1 MMQERFPLRNGET
14 TSIEFLFGLTSEMER
29 AKRDLRNRLEKT
41 GQTRLFREIDTKL
54 QNVLTKLLSTVP
66 EHKIRT
72 LRANLDYQ
80 EIKIVTKGYAAD
92 DGFTRV
98 RAGALQDLCA
108 FASKEKC
115 AMCFGE
121 GQDMAGCQFRKILK
135 ELIMVD
141 VDESGRCMGRML
153 DFENATID
161 EEAV

>member
-1 MMQERFPLRNGET
+1 MMQERYPLRNGET

-80 EIKIVTKGYAAD
+80 EIKIVTKGYAVD

-121 GQDMAGCQFRKILK
+121 GAGHGRVPVSQNPEGIDHGGRGRKRALH
-135 ELIMVD
+135 
-141 VDESGRCMGRML
+141 GP
-153 DFENATID
+153 NAGF
-161 EEAV
+161 

>member
-29 AKRDLRNRLEKT
+29 AKKALCNRLEKT
-41 GQTRLFREIDTKL
+41 GQTRCFKELDTKL
-54 QNVLTKLLSTVP
+54 HNVLVKLLSTVP

-72 LRANLDYQ
+72 LRANLDHQ

-115 AMCFGE
+115 AICFG
-121 GQDMAGCQFRKILK
+121 GAQDMAGCRFRKILK